1 MQWELSEGAHLIRI
15 AAIQGEYMNTRI
27 RTGRFSI
34 VWIIVGVAVVPLAV
48 LGLFF
53 FAERILRWHFYP
65 GI

>member
-1 MQWELSEGAHLIRI
+1 MS
-15 AAIQGEYMNTRI
+15 TTI

-34 VWIIVGVAVVPLAV
+34 VWIIVGVAVIPLTV

-53 FAERILRWHFYP
+53 LAEKIVRGHFYP